1 MAVGVGSAIAL
12 GSTLVSLIGSGAAA
26 VGSAGANKRYDKYL
40 EGRLSDLE
48 NWYNTEYNTPYL
60 DTTSGKAAIGSL
72 RTYYGDAMKKVGQ
85 NSAITG
91 ASDEAKVATG
101 DKVQK
106 GLADSVMRLAG
117 YGTQYKDS
125 IRREYQGL
133 KMGLEN
139 MQQDNLARKSANWS
153 NLMNN
158 AMNLGIGAAELGG
171 MEGGEGDGSIFDF
184 LRKKKAGSV
193 SNPLAQ
199 NMLQSNAN
207 NANIN
212 NIFNR

>member
-1 MAVGVGSAIAL
+1 MPIGVGSAIAL
-12 GSTLVSLIGSGAAA
+12 GSTLVSLIGSGAGAI
-26 VGSAGANKRYDKYL
+26 GSAKANKRYDQYL

-48 NWYNTEYNTPYL
+48 KWYNTEYNTPYL
-60 DTTSGKAAIGSL
+60 DTTSGRAALSSL
-72 RTYYGDAMKKVGQ
+72 RTYYGDAMKKVSQGG
-85 NSAITG
+85 AITG

-117 YGTQYKDS
+117 YGTQYRDS

-133 KMGLEN
+133 KMNLEN
-139 MQQDNLARKSANWS
+139 MQQDNLARKSANWN

-158 AMNLGIGAAELGG
+158 SLNAGIGAAELF
-171 MEGGEGDGSIFDF
+171 GGEDIGDVFGF
-184 LRKKKAGSV
+184 LRKMKGGNV
-193 SNPLAQ
+193 TNPLAKSI
-199 NMLQSNAN
+199 LQGNAN
-207 NANIN
+207 NAKIS

>member
-1 MAVGVGSAIAL
+1 MALGVGSAIAL

-40 EGRLSDLE
+40 EGRMSDLDK
-48 NWYNTEYNTPYL
+48 WYNTEYNTPYL

-125 IRREYQGL
+125 IRREYQGQ

-139 MQQDNLARKSANWS
+139 MQQDNLARKSQNWN
-153 NLMNN
+153 NLMSN

-171 MEGGEGDGSIFDF
+171 MEGGDDVIGS
-184 LRKKKAGSV
+184 LRNGLKLKKGF
-193 SNPLAQ
+193 
-199 NMLQSNAN
+199 MN
-207 NANIN
+207 NTLKGL
-212 NIFNR
+212 

>member
-1 MAVGVGSAIAL
+1 MAIGVGSAIAL
-12 GSTLVSLIGSGAAA
+12 GSTLVSMF
-26 VGSAGANKRYDKYL
+26 GSAGSARANKRYDQYL
-40 EGRLSDLE
+40 EGRLSDLN

-60 DTTSGKAAIGSL
+60 DTTSGRAALSSL
-72 RTYYGDAMKKVGQ
+72 RTYYGDAMKKVSQGG
-85 NSAITG
+85 AITG

-101 DKVQK
+101 DKVQR

-117 YGTQYKDS
+117 YGTQYRDA
-125 IRREYQGL
+125 IRREYMGQ

-139 MQQDNLARKSANWS
+139 LMQDNLARKSANWS

-184 LRKKKAGSV
+184 LRKKKAGGV

-199 NMLQSNAN
+199 KMLRSNAN
-207 NANIN
+207 NAKIN

>member
-26 VGSAGANKRYDKYL
+26 VGSIGANKRYDQYL
-40 EGRLSDLE
+40 EGRMSSLDK
-48 NWYNTEYNTPYL
+48 WYNTEYNTPYL

-117 YGTQYKDS
+117 YGTQYRDS
-125 IRREYQGL
+125 IRREYQGQ

-139 MQQDNLARKSANWS
+139 MQQDNLARKSQNWN

-158 AMNLGIGAAELGG
+158 AMNVGIGAAELAG
-171 MEGGEGDGSIFDF
+171 MDGGEGGGGDVFGF
-184 LRKKKAGSV
+184 LRKKKA
-193 SNPLAQ
+193 P
-199 NMLQSNAN
+199 MNALKG
-207 NANIN
+207 
-212 NIFNR
+212 F

>member
-1 MAVGVGSAIAL
+1 MPIGVGSAIAL
-12 GSTLVSLIGSGAAA
+12 GSTLVSLIGSGAGAI
-26 VGSAGANKRYDKYL
+26 GSAGANKRYDKYL

-72 RTYYGDAMKKVGQ
+72 RTYYGDAMKKVSQGG
-85 NSAITG
+85 AITG

-117 YGTQYKDS
+117 YGTQYRDS
-125 IRREYQGL
+125 VRREYQGL

-139 MQQDNLARKSANWS
+139 LQQDNLARKSANWN

-158 AMNLGIGAAELGG
+158 SLNAGIGAAELFGTDV
-171 MEGGEGDGSIFDF
+171 GEDVFGF
-184 LRKKKAGSV
+184 LRKTKGGNV
-193 SNPLAQ
+193 TNPLAQ
-199 NMLQSNAN
+199 SILQGNAN
-207 NANIN
+207 NAKIS

>member
-101 DKVQK
+101 DKVQR

-125 IRREYQGL
+125 IRREYQGQ

-139 MQQDNLARKSANWS
+139 MQQDNLARKSESWN
-153 NLMNN
+153 NLMSNSMN
-158 AMNLGIGAAELGG
+158 AGIGAAELFGMDGG
-171 MEGGEGDGSIFDF
+171 DDVIGS
-184 LRKKKAGSV
+184 LRNGLKLKKGF
-193 SNPLAQ
+193 
-199 NMLQSNAN
+199 MN
-207 NANIN
+207 NTLKGI
-212 NIFNR
+212 

>member
-40 EGRLSDLE
+40 EGRLSDLD

-60 DTTSGKAAIGSL
+60 DTTSGKAALGSL
-72 RTYYGDAMKKVGQ
+72 RTYYGDAMKKVSQG
-85 NSAITG
+85 SAITG

-101 DKVQK
+101 DKVQR
-106 GLADSVMRLAG
+106 GLSDSVMRLAG
-117 YGTQYKDS
+117 YGTQYRDA
-125 IRREYQGL
+125 IRREYMGQ

-139 MQQDNLARKSANWS
+139 LMQDNLQRKSESWN

-158 AMNLGIGAAELGG
+158 AMKAGIGAAELFGT
-171 MEGGEGDGSIFDF
+171 ENPISS
-184 LRKKKAGSV
+184 LRKKPSQGVIDAYKVRG
-193 SNPLAQ
+193 LY
-199 NMLQSNAN
+199 
-207 NANIN
+207 
-212 NIFNR
+212 

>member
-1 MAVGVGSAIAL
+1 MALGVGSAIAL

-26 VGSAGANKRYDKYL
+26 VGSAGANKRYDQYL
-40 EGRLSDLE
+40 EGRMSDLDK
-48 NWYNTEYNTPYL
+48 WYNTEYNTPYL

-125 IRREYQGL
+125 IRREYQGQ

-153 NLMNN
+153 NLMSN

-199 NMLQSNAN
+199 NMLQRNAN

>member
-1 MAVGVGSAIAL
+1 MALGVGSAIAL

-40 EGRLSDLE
+40 EGRLSDLD

-60 DTTSGKAAIGSL
+60 DTTSGRAALSSL

-101 DKVQK
+101 DKVQR

-139 MQQDNLARKSANWS
+139 MQQDNLARKSESWN
-153 NLMNN
+153 NLMSNS
-158 AMNLGIGAAELGG
+158 MKLGIGAAELFGAENPIG
-171 MEGGEGDGSIFDF
+171 A
-184 LRKKKAGSV
+184 LRKKPSQGVIDAYKVRG
-193 SNPLAQ
+193 LY
-199 NMLQSNAN
+199 
-207 NANIN
+207 
-212 NIFNR
+212 

>member
-40 EGRLSDLE
+40 EGRMSDLDK
-48 NWYNTEYNTPYL
+48 WYNTEYNTPYL

-125 IRREYQGL
+125 IRREYQGQ

-139 MQQDNLARKSANWS
+139 MQQDNLARKSQNWN
-153 NLMNN
+153 NLMGN
-158 AMNLGIGAAELGG
+158 AMNVGIGAAEIF
-171 MEGGEGDGSIFDF
+171 GGEDSGDVFGF
-184 LRKKKAGSV
+184 LRKKKAPMDALKG
-193 SNPLAQ
+193 
-199 NMLQSNAN
+199 
-207 NANIN
+207 I
-212 NIFNR
+212 